1 MLCLRLE
8 SEIECSVRVSRM
20 AFLSPPLDYRLLVGG
35 MHLSHLFISRPATQ
49 WVFNGSLNE
58 WMGG

>member
-1 MLCLRLE
+1 
-8 SEIECSVRVSRM
+8 M